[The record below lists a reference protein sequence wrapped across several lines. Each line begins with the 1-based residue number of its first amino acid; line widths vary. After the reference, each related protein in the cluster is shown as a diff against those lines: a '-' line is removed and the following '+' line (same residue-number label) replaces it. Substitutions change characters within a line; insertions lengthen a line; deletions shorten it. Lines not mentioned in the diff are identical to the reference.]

1 LTVAQ
6 QILGPNVLPP
16 NTAAQGQAAPAVATQ
31 PATQAGRPKAKALF
45 SKSMFVRAKPG
56 EPREP
61 DPLKKYLPT
70 NYPAGRSSQVAAS
83 APRHVSQPTVAP
95 AVASASAS
103 PTHSRSIFPLKFFG
117 QQPDPI
123 PAAVASPDSQHVAQ
137 SNQSPTLAAAPPKD
151 GTSDIARPNLQP
163 MSAAA
168 PGTALALPSED
179 DGSTSGKAKSEPV
192 IVGNNAADR
201 QASDE
206 SDWRPSKRRRK
217 PTSAQKA
224 KETKSETVTARRSE
238 PTLAATSEERPTE
251 QSETPVG
258 QAIVKIEKAVKPA
271 PAVIVPLANPQPTV
285 PTPAADRD
293 NTPLNNPR
301 DIDTAVKRS
310 SATEPDTVSESPPVA
325 TDTPRKRR
333 PVIIR
338 PEKHEEADAR
348 RANPVR
354 IVRGGSDAEAG
365 PVADVSDDESNGD
378 LDRQERVVSSASA
391 KRSKSKRPAARG
403 FDPSA
408 VRGNPLR

>member
-1 LTVAQ
+1 
-6 QILGPNVLPP
+6 VLPP

-31 PATQAGRPKAKALF
+31 PAAAPGRPKAKALIP
-45 SKSMFVRAKPG
+45 KSLFTRAKPG

-61 DPLKKYLPT
+61 DPLKKYLPS
-70 NYPAGRSSQVAAS
+70 NYPAGGTAQVAAS
-83 APRHVSQPTVAP
+83 APRHVPQPNVAP

-123 PAAVASPDSQHVAQ
+123 PAAVSSPDSQHVAQ
-137 SNQSPTLAAAPPKD
+137 SNQAPTLAAVPAKE
-151 GTSDIARPNLQP
+151 GTSDIARPDLQP

-168 PGTALALPSED
+168 PGTSLALPSED
-179 DGSTSGKAKSEPV
+179 GGSTSDKAKSEPV
-192 IVGNNAADR
+192 IVANRSADR
-201 QASDE
+201 EVSDE

-217 PTSAQKA
+217 STTAQKTKA
-224 KETKSETVTARRSE
+224 TKSEIVTAKKSE

-251 QSETPVG
+251 RSETSVG
-258 QAIVKIEKAVKPA
+258 QTIVKFEKAAKPT
-271 PAVIVPLANPQPTV
+271 PAVIVPLTEPQPAA
-285 PTPAADRD
+285 PTPAVDRD
-293 NTPLNNPR
+293 NTPLNNAR

-310 SATEPDTVSESPPVA
+310 SATEPESGGESSTGESPAVG

-338 PEKHEEADAR
+338 PERHEEADAR

-365 PVADVSDDESNGD
+365 PVADVSDDESNGEA
-378 LDRQERVVSSASA
+378 DRQELVVSSASA